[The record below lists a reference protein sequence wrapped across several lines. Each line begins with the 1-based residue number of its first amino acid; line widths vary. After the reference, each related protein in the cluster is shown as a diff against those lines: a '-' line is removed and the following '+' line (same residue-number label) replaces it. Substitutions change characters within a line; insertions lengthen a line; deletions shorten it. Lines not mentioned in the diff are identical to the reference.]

1 MVCGTRSVQILDNIW
16 SGCDTRGRKETPL
29 VIEPTWISLV
39 PAVLAVVLAF
49 ALRDAVVALLFAC
62 VAGVLLLG
70 QGLQG
75 FPGLVT
81 RSLGTPDFI
90 WVFAIELCIGV
101 LVAFLQRSGA
111 IALFRQRASRIVTNR
126 KRAGV
131 MGWVLGLSVFFSDYF
146 SPLFV
151 GAVMR
156 DLTDRYRIS
165 REKLSYICDSTSA
178 SVIVL
183 IPMSGW
189 AVYLAGLAASSGL
202 GDRDAALDLFIRSI
216 PFNLYGILTAL
227 LVGLIVLEIV
237 PDFGPMRKAERRARE
252 TGKVLRD
259 GATPMMGRE
268 LTDIEVSDSPHTGIG
283 LNFILPVALIV
294 GVNVWTFV
302 ASGSAAVLESFML
315 ACAVLG
321 LTMWLQRV
329 DTARGLVQTALA
341 GMKGVMGAV
350 LILALAYCIN
360 TVSREM
366 QTAAYVAELS
376 RNTMSP
382 ALLPV
387 LAFVIA
393 GFVSFSTGTSW
404 GTYAI
409 MVPIV
414 LPLAIEFSG
423 GTGGALVALS
433 FAAVAGG
440 GVFGDHCSP
449 LSDTTVLSSLGGA
462 CDHIDHTRTQIPYA
476 LAVGLVVCFV
486 YLVLGLLL
494 VR

>member
-1 MVCGTRSVQILDNIW
+1 
-16 SGCDTRGRKETPL
+16 
-29 VIEPTWISLV
+29 
-39 PAVLAVVLAF
+39 
-49 ALRDAVVALLFAC
+49 
-62 VAGVLLLG
+62 
-70 QGLQG
+70 
-75 FPGLVT
+75 
-81 RSLGTPDFI
+81 
-90 WVFAIELCIGV
+90 
-101 LVAFLQRSGA
+101 
-111 IALFRQRASRIVTNR
+111 
-126 KRAGV
+126 
-131 MGWVLGLSVFFSDYF
+131 
-146 SPLFV
+146 
-151 GAVMR
+151 
-156 DLTDRYRIS
+156 
-165 REKLSYICDSTSA
+165 
-178 SVIVL
+178 
-183 IPMSGW
+183 MSGW